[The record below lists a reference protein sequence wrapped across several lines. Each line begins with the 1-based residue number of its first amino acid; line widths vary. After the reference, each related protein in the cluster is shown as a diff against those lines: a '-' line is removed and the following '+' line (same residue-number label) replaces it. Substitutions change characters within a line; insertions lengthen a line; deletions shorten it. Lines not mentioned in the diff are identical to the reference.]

1 NCRVGRSRASGCPR
15 THKIAV
21 SASTRRGPRTA
32 LTLERQHNDL
42 VSALRSVL
50 YEFGH
55 PVPRGIGHLNRIE
68 AMVEAE
74 NSDLPELVRDEC
86 RDILLQIAERTQLAR
101 LLNGE

>member
-1 NCRVGRSRASGCPR
+1 MDAEAVVTAAQRSEMRFVTPKPEEQQAQAHLFCGRER
-15 THKIAV
+15 
-21 SASTRRGPRTA
+21 
-32 LTLERQHNDL
+32 LERQHNDL

-55 PVPRGIGHLNRIE
+55 PVPPGIGHLNRIE

-86 RDILLQIAERTQLAR
+86 RDILL
-101 LLNGE
+101 